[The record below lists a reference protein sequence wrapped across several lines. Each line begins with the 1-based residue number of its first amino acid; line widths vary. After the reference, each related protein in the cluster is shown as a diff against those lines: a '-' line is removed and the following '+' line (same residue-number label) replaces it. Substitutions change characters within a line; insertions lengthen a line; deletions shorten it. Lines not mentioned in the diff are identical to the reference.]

1 MDAAPS
7 PGFGLKDVKWSSVSI
22 PLDLLVSTYRLPQ
35 VVKLD
40 GGKSNRRGR
49 RGQKQP
55 GNAALARALAA
66 LGRKGARSRAGKT
79 LSSSPPPQ

>member
-7 PGFGLKDVKWSSVSI
+7 PGFGLKDVKWSSVSV

-49 RGQKQP
+49 RGKK
-55 GNAALARALAA
+55 AA
-66 LGRKGARSRAGKT
+66 
-79 LSSSPPPQ
+79 